1 MSVSTVVTGG
11 LWRLPFSRWRCR
23 WGVWQPAANLIPRKK
38 RESTTEFFQLSA
50 AFMTVTAKGDPA
62 GGGGDG
68 GAAEGTLTTTAEEDT
83 RRWWHHALYTA
94 ASLYPLYVTVG
105 GLVACIKPS
114 AFSFFVERSPTSY
127 RLALA
132 FIMLAT
138 GLTIELRDL
147 ADVLIRQP
155 LSVFF
160 GCAAQFIIM
169 PALGVIV
176 SKLFGLPPALSVG
189 LILLSCC
196 PGGTAS
202 NVVTLIAEGDV
213 PLSVVMTVCTTLGEV
228 MWTPLLTKI
237 LAGAYIPVD
246 AAALSAST
254 LQVVVVPV
262 LLGSYMQS
270 TFPAVVKAIVP
281 IAPLLAV
288 LTSSLLAS
296 SVFSENVVNFNFSS
310 MEASISNSFRQP
322 WGLEYILSSEPGLII
337 LSVLLLHLGGFLV
350 GYVVASICGFKE
362 RQRRAISI
370 EVGMQNSSLGV
381 VLATSHFSSTFV
393 VLPPALSA
401 VIMNIIGSSLGLIW
415 RYIRPDDGEESCK

>member
-23 WGVWQPAANLIPRKK
+23 WGVWKPAANLILRKK

-114 AFSFFVERSPTSY
+114 AFSFFVERGPTSY

-155 LSVFF
+155 LSVSSSLFVVSGT
-160 GCAAQFIIM
+160 GCAGRSRDSFFAHCCFFWVFTSATFCIYF
-169 PALGVIV
+169 VN
-176 SKLFGLPPALSVG
+176 SV
-189 LILLSCC
+189 
-196 PGGTAS
+196 
-202 NVVTLIAEGDV
+202 
-213 PLSVVMTVCTTLGEV
+213 
-228 MWTPLLTKI
+228 
-237 LAGAYIPVD
+237 
-246 AAALSAST
+246 
-254 LQVVVVPV
+254 
-262 LLGSYMQS
+262 
-270 TFPAVVKAIVP
+270 
-281 IAPLLAV
+281 
-288 LTSSLLAS
+288 
-296 SVFSENVVNFNFSS
+296 
-310 MEASISNSFRQP
+310 
-322 WGLEYILSSEPGLII
+322 
-337 LSVLLLHLGGFLV
+337 
-350 GYVVASICGFKE
+350 
-362 RQRRAISI
+362 
-370 EVGMQNSSLGV
+370 
-381 VLATSHFSSTFV
+381 
-393 VLPPALSA
+393 
-401 VIMNIIGSSLGLIW
+401 
-415 RYIRPDDGEESCK
+415 